1 MISFEL
7 SEEQQIVRST
17 MAEFGRSA
25 LAPQAR
31 RLDTDSR
38 IDDGV
43 LAELW
48 ATGIIQAQAQGGAAG
63 DDAASRS
70 PVTNA
75 IILEELGAADATLA
89 LAMASTM
96 GFVQAI
102 SDQGSARQREALLPR
117 FAGETF
123 QVAAVAAMEPRFGVD
138 VTRPATTARRA
149 GDDYVVRGA
158 KAMVPLAS
166 RCEHFLV
173 VADADGATDAFIVP
187 RTAAGVTVG
196 PPKGALG
203 LRALEMAEVTL
214 DDVAVPAVMR
224 LGEGNGAD
232 IQRIVDSARVG
243 ISAILAGLSRGVMEY
258 VIPYTKER
266 VVHGV
271 PLAQKQSVAFNIADM
286 HIDVEAMR
294 WLNWRAAWE
303 LETGAPATKT
313 AQLAYT
319 YAGAQA
325 MRIADDGLQA
335 FGGHGFVKAHPL
347 ELWYRNARSL
357 SVLEGAAG
365 V

>member
-17 MAEFGRSA
+17 IAEFGRSV
-25 LAPQAR
+25 LTPQAR

-38 IDDGV
+38 IDDGA
-43 LAELW
+43 LAALW
-48 ATGIIQAQAQGGAAG
+48 STGIIQAQAQAG
-63 DDAASRS
+63 DEEAGSRS

-75 IILEELGAADATLA
+75 IILEEIGAADATVA

-102 SDQGSARQREALLPR
+102 ADQGSADQRARLLGD
-117 FAGETF
+117 FTGETF
-123 QVAAVAAMEPRFGVD
+123 QAAAVAMMEPSFGFD
-138 VTRPATTARRA
+138 VSKFATKAAWT
-149 GDDYVVRGA
+149 GDDYIVRGT

-166 RCEHFLV
+166 RCSHFLV
-173 VADADGATDAFIVP
+173 VAEADGAADAFIVP
-187 RTAAGVTVG
+187 RDAAGVTVAA
-196 PPKGALG
+196 PKGALG
-203 LRALEMAEVTL
+203 LRALELAEVGFEN
-214 DDVAVPAVMR
+214 VKVPASMR

-232 IQRIVDSARVG
+232 IQRIIDSARVG

-271 PLAQKQSVAFNIADM
+271 PLAQKQTIAFNIADM

-303 LETGAPATKT
+303 LEAGQPATRT

-319 YAGAQA
+319 YAAQQA
-325 MRIADDGLQA
+325 MKIADDGLQA

>member
-17 MAEFGRSA
+17 MAEFGKTV

-31 RLDTDSR
+31 RLDTDSC

-48 ATGIIQAQAQGGAAG
+48 STEIIQAQAEAVEEEAG
-63 DDAASRS
+63 SRS

-102 SDQGSARQREALLPR
+102 ADQGSAEQRARLLGG

-123 QVAAVAAMEPRFGVD
+123 QAAAVAMMEPRFGFD
-138 VTRPATTARRA
+138 VSRFQTKADKA
-149 GDDYVVRGA
+149 GDDYIVRGV

-166 RCEHFLV
+166 RCSHFLV
-173 VADADGATDAFIVP
+173 VAEADGAADAFIVP
-187 RTAAGVTVG
+187 LDAAGVTVVE
-196 PPKGALG
+196 PKGALG
-203 LRALEMAEVTL
+203 LRALEMAEVAF
-214 DDVAVPAVMR
+214 DSVRVPSSMR

-232 IQRIVDSARVG
+232 VQRIIDSARVG
-243 ISAILAGLSRGVMEY
+243 ISSILAGLSRGVMEY

-266 VVHGV
+266 IVHGA
-271 PLAQKQSVAFNIADM
+271 PLAQKQAIAFNIADM

-294 WLNWRAAWE
+294 WLNWRAAWA
-303 LETGAPATKT
+303 LEARQPATRT

-319 YAGAQA
+319 YAGQQA

>member
-17 MAEFGRSA
+17 IAEFGKSVLR
-25 LAPQAR
+25 PQAR

-43 LAELW
+43 LAHLW
-48 ATGIIQAQAQGGAAG
+48 STEIIQAQAEGAHEDGG
-63 DDAASRS
+63 SRS

-102 SDQGSARQREALLPR
+102 ADQGSAGQREKLLGD
-117 FAGETF
+117 FTGETF
-123 QVAAVAAMEPRFGVD
+123 QAAAVAMMEPRFGFD
-138 VTRPATTARRA
+138 VSRFATVSARD

-166 RCEHFLV
+166 RCSHFLV
-173 VADADGATDAFIVP
+173 VAESDGAADAFIIP
-187 RTAAGVTVG
+187 RDAAGVTVAQ
-196 PPKGALG
+196 PKGALG
-203 LRALEMAEVTL
+203 LRALEMAEVAF
-214 DDVAVPAVMR
+214 DNVAVPATMR

-232 IQRIVDSARVG
+232 IQRIIDSARVG

-271 PLAQKQSVAFNIADM
+271 PLAQKQTIAFNIADM

-303 LETGAPATKT
+303 LETRKSATKT

-319 YAGAQA
+319 YAGQQA

>member
-17 MAEFGRSA
+17 IAEFGKSV

-38 IDDGV
+38 IDDGM
-43 LAELW
+43 LDALW
-48 ATGIIQAQAQGGAAG
+48 STGIIQAQTGGP
-63 DDAASRS
+63 DDEGGSRS

-75 IILEELGAADATLA
+75 IILEELAAADATLA

-102 SDQGSARQREALLPR
+102 ADQGSADQRAKLLGG

-123 QVAAVAAMEPRFGVD
+123 QIAAVALMEPRFAFD
-138 VTRPATTARRA
+138 VAKFATVASKA

-166 RCEHFLV
+166 RCSHFLV
-173 VADADGATDAFIVP
+173 VAQADGAADAFIVP
-187 RTAAGVTVG
+187 RDAAGVSVAE
-196 PPKGALG
+196 PKGVLG
-203 LRALEMAEVTL
+203 LRALEMAEVSFDNVT
-214 DDVAVPAVMR
+214 VPASMR
-224 LGEGNGAD
+224 LGEGNGSD
-232 IQRIVDSARVG
+232 IQRIIDSARVG

-271 PLAQKQSVAFNIADM
+271 PLAQKQTIAFNIADM

-303 LETGAPATKT
+303 LETRQPATRT

-319 YAGAQA
+319 YAGQQA

>member
-1 MISFEL
+1 VISFEL

-17 MAEFGRSA
+17 MAEFGRSV

-38 IDDGV
+38 IDDGA
-43 LAELW
+43 LAALW
-48 ATGIIQAQAQGGAAG
+48 STGIIQAQAGDEEAG
-63 DDAASRS
+63 SRS

-75 IILEELGAADATLA
+75 IILEEIGAADATVA
-89 LAMASTM
+89 IAMASTM

-102 SDQGSARQREALLPR
+102 ADQGSAGQRAGLLGH
-117 FAGETF
+117 FTGATF
-123 QVAAVAAMEPRFGVD
+123 QAAAVAMMEPRFGFD
-138 VTRPATTARRA
+138 VSKFATVAARS
-149 GDDYVVRGA
+149 GDDFIVRGT

-166 RCEHFLV
+166 RCSHFLV
-173 VADADGATDAFIVP
+173 VAEADGAADAFIVP
-187 RTAAGVTVG
+187 RDAAGVTIAQ
-196 PPKGALG
+196 PKGALG
-203 LRALEMAEVTL
+203 LRALELAEVGF
-214 DDVAVPAVMR
+214 DHVKVPASMR
-224 LGEGNGAD
+224 LGEGNGSD
-232 IQRIVDSARVG
+232 IQRIIDSARVG
-243 ISAILAGLSRGVMEY
+243 ISAVLAGLSRGVMDY

-266 VVHGV
+266 VVHGA
-271 PLAQKQSVAFNIADM
+271 PLAQKQAVAFNIADM

-303 LETGAPATKT
+303 LETRLPATKT

-347 ELWYRNARSL
+347 ELWYRNARAL

>member
-1 MISFEL
+1 VISFEL

-17 MAEFGRSA
+17 IAEFGKSVVR
-25 LAPQAR
+25 PQSR

-43 LAELW
+43 LAALW
-48 ATGIIQAQAQGGAAG
+48 STEVIQAQAEAV
-63 DDAASRS
+63 DDDSATRS

-75 IILEELGAADATLA
+75 IILEELGAADAA
-89 LAMASTM
+89 VAMAMASTM

-102 SDQGSARQREALLPR
+102 ADQGSAEQRTSLLGR
-117 FAGETF
+117 FTGDRF
-123 QVAAVAAMEPRFGVD
+123 QPAAVAMMEPRFGFD
-138 VTRPATTARRA
+138 VSRFSTGAKRA
-149 GDDYVVRGA
+149 GADYIVRGT
-158 KAMVPLAS
+158 KTMVPLAS
-166 RCEHFLV
+166 RCSHFLV
-173 VADADGATDAFIVP
+173 VAATDGAADAFIVP
-187 RTAAGVTVG
+187 SDAAGVKIAE
-196 PPKGALG
+196 PKGALG
-203 LRALEMAEVTL
+203 LRALEMAEVAFE
-214 DDVAVPAVMR
+214 DVTVPASMR

-232 IQRIVDSARVG
+232 IQRIIDSARVG
-243 ISAILAGLSRGVMEY
+243 ISSILAGLSRGVMEY

-271 PLAQKQSVAFNIADM
+271 PLAQKQTIAFNIADM

-294 WLNWRAAWE
+294 WLNWRAAWA
-303 LETGAPATKT
+303 LETRRPATRT

-319 YAGAQA
+319 YAGQQA
-325 MRIADDGLQA
+325 MRIADDGVQA

-347 ELWYRNARSL
+347 ELWYRNARTL

>member
-1 MISFEL
+1 VISFEL

-17 MAEFGRSA
+17 MAEFGASVLR
-25 LAPQAR
+25 PQAR

-43 LAELW
+43 LAALW
-48 ATGIIQAQAQGGAAG
+48 ATEIIQAQADAG
-63 DDAASRS
+63 DDEAGSRS

-102 SDQGSARQREALLPR
+102 ADQGSAEQRAKLLAD
-117 FAGETF
+117 FTGETF
-123 QVAAVAAMEPRFGVD
+123 QAAAVAMMEPRFGFD
-138 VTRPATTARRA
+138 VSAFTTVASKA
-149 GDDYVVRGA
+149 GDDYILRGA
-158 KAMVPLAS
+158 KAMVPLAAHCS
-166 RCEHFLV
+166 HFLV
-173 VADADGATDAFIVP
+173 VAEADGAADAFIVP
-187 RTAAGVTVG
+187 RDAAGVRVAE
-196 PPKGALG
+196 PKGALG
-203 LRALEMAEVTL
+203 LRALEMAEVTF
-214 DDVAVPAVMR
+214 DNVTVPASMR

-232 IQRIVDSARVG
+232 IQRIIDSARVG
-243 ISAILAGLSRGVMEY
+243 ISSILAGLSRGVMEY

-271 PLAQKQSVAFNIADM
+271 PLAQKQAVAFNIADM

-303 LETGAPATKT
+303 LETRQPATRT

-319 YAGAQA
+319 YAGQQA

-347 ELWYRNARSL
+347 ELWYRNARAL